1 MQFLKRF
8 YLSTS
13 PMTYHP
19 KQMMLSA
26 IYLATKVENFYIG
39 IAEFAKMIPKTT
51 ADDILAPEFLL
62 TQGLRFTFDVRHPY
76 RSLEGGIMELH
87 EMSRGSYI
95 PPHGSSFTTEDVRV
109 GILKVKSH
117 RGKPATMTPDECA
130 ERIKRAHNKAGDIL
144 TKGALLTDAYFLY
157 TPSQIWMSALL
168 AADKPLAEF
177 YLHIILSG
185 TPNGSVSEPS
195 SLELRLLSLLEQC
208 AGLMTRSSSRG
219 PDETETMELKRIDK
233 KLYHC
238 RNPEKI
244 DLVGM
249 NKAVKEGSNGDK
261 VDEEKVV
268 KKRKIERD
276 RAAKEE
282 QDLFGAPLKK

>member
-19 KQMMLSA
+19 RQMMVSA

-51 ADDILAPEFLL
+51 PDDILAPEFLL

-87 EMSRGSYI
+87 EMSRGNYI
-95 PPHGSSFTTEDVRV
+95 PPHGSSLTMEDVRLS
-109 GILKVKSH
+109 ILKVEGQG
-117 RGKPATMTPDECA
+117 GKPVTMTLEECA
-130 ERIKRAHNKAGDIL
+130 DRIKRAHNNAGDIL

-177 YLHIILSG
+177 YLHTILSG
-185 TPNGSVSEPS
+185 TPNASALESS
-195 SLELRLLSLLEQC
+195 SLELRLLGLLEQC

-219 PDETETMELKRIDK
+219 PDETETTELKRIDK
-233 KLYHC
+233 KLYQC
-238 RNPEKI
+238 RNPEKM
-244 DLVGM
+244 DLVSM
-249 NKAVKEGSNGDK
+249 NKAAKEGLNGDNG
-261 VDEEKVV
+261 DEEKVV